1 MRAAVA
7 LLAVGTL
14 LLAIGLLGDGV
25 GFLVASS
32 VVCVAALGVLGVRAA
47 TGSPRPPVEV
57 ADGAEQ
63 EDGSAG

>member
-7 LLAVGTL
+7 LLAVGTV
-14 LLAIGLLGDGV
+14 LLAIGLLVDGV

-47 TGSPRPPVEV
+47 TGSPRPSVDV
-57 ADGAEQ
+57 VDGAAH